1 MPYAYN
7 PLKSPAENLRLTLA
21 DQVASGATAASYVG
35 SEPPE
40 ATLARVVVNNAQ
52 LAQSGA
58 GLDTGTVGLEV
69 LASQT
74 EDQARAASGAAAA
87 GAEGINYIVTDPS
100 GTPTE
105 NAANLVAATTAAAL
119 LAPNG
124 SALSA
129 TNRAVVIINAGH
141 YKFTSTAWTV
151 ANPYIDFVGI
161 GNPLIEREFADNAVL
176 STGCLVRSA
185 DYVRFYGIHFKSNAA
200 LDSFEP
206 DAQATYYP
214 TVSGANC
221 EFNGCRFETTNSI
234 TSDST
239 GARFDW
245 SYDETWVDCTIFGNV
260 MLFGGSP
267 GNNVGTITAK
277 VKGVVSN
284 AVFLCAYN
292 TFNGTMENS
301 VVPTEGLILG
311 AASRVFY
318 SRNTGEAWPTPTSG
332 GKVRM
337 CLNPDFTA
345 ANLG

>member
-1 MPYAYN
+1 
-7 PLKSPAENLRLTLA
+7 
-21 DQVASGATAASYVG
+21 
-35 SEPPE
+35 
-40 ATLARVVVNNAQ
+40 VVVNNAQ
-52 LAQSGA
+52 LAQ
-58 GLDTGTVGLEV
+58 E
-69 LASQT
+69 
-74 EDQARAASGAAAA
+74 AASGDFIPLDEKGAANGVAPLRLDQTIDPVYYSDAA
-87 GAEGINYIVTDPS
+87 LKGAEGINYIITDPS
-100 GTPTE
+100 GTPAE
-105 NAANLVAATTAAAL
+105 NAANLVSATAAAAL

-161 GNPLIEREFADNAVL
+161 GYPLIEREFADNAVL

-221 EFNGCRFETTNSI
+221 EFNGCRFETTQSI
-234 TSDST
+234 ASDAT
-239 GARFDW
+239 GARNDW
-245 SYDETWVDCTIFGNV
+245 SYDETWGDCTIFGNV
-260 MLFGGSP
+260 TNFGGSP
-267 GNNVGTITAK
+267 SNNVGTITAK
-277 VKGVVSN
+277 IKGVVSN
-284 AVFLCAYN
+284 ANFLCAYN

-301 VVPTEGLILG
+301 VVSTEGLILG

-318 SRNTGEAWPTPTSG
+318 SRNTGEAWPTPTAG